1 MGLVCM
7 GRNLICMKR
16 RLLERKRVAA
26 RISAQLD
33 GMEQEVHHTIDTRK
47 SHNVAD
53 EGCEVPLCTAC
64 ALHSVSFHEDLSA
77 SEG

>member
-1 MGLVCM
+1 
-7 GRNLICMKR
+7 MKR

-33 GMEQEVHHTIDTRK
+33 GMEQEVHHTIYALK

-53 EGCEVPLCTAC
+53 EGCEGLRSVLA
-64 ALHSVSFHEDLSA
+64 AHSNNFHLHLGPSRFTFTN
-77 SEG
+77 

>member
-1 MGLVCM
+1 MGLVCK
-7 GRNLICMKR
+7 GRSLICMKR
-16 RLLERKRVAA
+16 RLLERKRVAE

-33 GMEQEVHHTIDTRK
+33 GMEQKVHHTIDARK

-53 EGCEVPLCTAC
+53 EGCEIPLCTAC
-64 ALHSVSFHEDLSA
+64 ALRSVSFHEDLSA